1 MPSTLKPG
9 HALLAFVVGGALG
22 YYIGKKKK

>member
-1 MPSTLKPG
+1 MPSTIKPG
-9 HALLAFVVGGALG
+9 HAVLTLALGLAVG